1 MKPPKTQ
8 WTLQKPTFLPFQI
21 WQKSCSS
28 VFTAGFK
35 LFEDER
41 NLFCTSSR
49 KTFSHFCTLQA
60 NWPPVKSAP
69 ACRSLFEDWRQ
80 LLQPGDGHV
89 QVHPSQTE
97 REEGMFTIYSI
108 SRFKYNK
115 VDQRV
120 LFIATSDD
128 PKWLKEN
135 LQGVDNDLYLSA
147 DLIPG
152 DISLPGR
159 SFVNEYI

>member
-28 VFTAGFK
+28 VFTAGFE

-97 REEGMFTIYSI
+97 REGEYLQSIVFPGSSTIKWI
-108 SRFKYNK
+108 SGFCSSPHPTTQSGWKKIFK
-115 VDQRV
+115 
-120 LFIATSDD
+120 ASTMTCTC
-128 PKWLKEN
+128 
-135 LQGVDNDLYLSA
+135 LQT
-147 DLIPG
+147 
-152 DISLPGR
+152 
-159 SFVNEYI
+159 

>member
-1 MKPPKTQ
+1 
-8 WTLQKPTFLPFQI
+8 
-21 WQKSCSS
+21 
-28 VFTAGFK
+28 
-35 LFEDER
+35 
-41 NLFCTSSR
+41 
-49 KTFSHFCTLQA
+49 
-60 NWPPVKSAP
+60 
-69 ACRSLFEDWRQ
+69 
-80 LLQPGDGHV
+80 
-89 QVHPSQTE
+89 
-97 REEGMFTIYSI
+97 MFTIFST

-152 DISLPGR
+152 DISLPRR